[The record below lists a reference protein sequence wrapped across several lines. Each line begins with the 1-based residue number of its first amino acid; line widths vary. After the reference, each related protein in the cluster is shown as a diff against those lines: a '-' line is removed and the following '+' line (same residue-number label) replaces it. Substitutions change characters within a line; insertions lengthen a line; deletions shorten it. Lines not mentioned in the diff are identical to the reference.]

1 MQNFKNHAKL
11 NPLHHFVL
19 TPISLILLG
28 WSSID
33 LVQNGFSDITSIYAF
48 LIAFAVFLCA
58 LISRMYATKNQDR
71 IIRLEMRLRYF
82 EMTGTSFSSKE
93 KQLKL
98 SQIIALRFAGDAEL
112 LSLLERA
119 IAENLSSKE
128 IKSAIT
134 DWQGD
139 YNRV

>member
-11 NPLHHFVL
+11 NPLQHFIL
-19 TPISLILLG
+19 APITLILLV
-28 WSSID
+28 WSSIN
-33 LVQNGFSDITSIYAF
+33 LVKNGLSDTASIYSF
-48 LIAFAVFLCA
+48 LLVLAVFLVG

-71 IIRLEMRLRYF
+71 TIRLEMRLRYF

-98 SQIIALRFAGDAEL
+98 SQIIALRFAGDAEIL
-112 LSLLERA
+112 TLLERS

>member
-11 NPLHHFVL
+11 NPLHHFIL
-19 TPISLILLG
+19 APITLILLV
-28 WSSID
+28 WSSIN
-33 LVQNGFSDITSIYAF
+33 LVKNGLSDTAFIFSF
-48 LIAFAVFLCA
+48 LLALAVFLVG
-58 LISRMYATKNQDR
+58 LIARMYATKNQDR
-71 IIRLEMRLRYF
+71 TIRLEMRLRYF

-98 SQIIALRFAGDAEL
+98 SQIIALRFAGDAEIL
-112 LSLLERA
+112 PLLERA

-128 IKSAIT
+128 IKLAIT

>member
-11 NPLHHFVL
+11 NPLHHFIL
-19 TPISLILLG
+19 TPISLILLV
-28 WSSID
+28 WSSIE
-33 LVQNGFSDITSIYAF
+33 LVQNGFCDTATIYAF

-93 KQLKL
+93 KQLIL
-98 SQIIALRFAGDAEL
+98 SQIIALRFAGDAEIL
-112 LSLLERA
+112 PLLERA

>member
-11 NPLHHFVL
+11 NPLHHFIL
-19 TPISLILLG
+19 APITLILLV
-28 WSSID
+28 WSSIN
-33 LVQNGFSDITSIYAF
+33 LVKNGLSDAAFIYAF
-48 LIAFAVFLCA
+48 LLALAVFLVG

-71 IIRLEMRLRYF
+71 TIRLEMRLRYF

-98 SQIIALRFAGDAEL
+98 SQIIALRFAGDAEIL
-112 LSLLERA
+112 PLLERA

>member
-11 NPLHHFVL
+11 NPLHHFIL
-19 TPISLILLG
+19 APITLILLV
-28 WSSID
+28 WSSIN
-33 LVQNGFSDITSIYAF
+33 LVKNGLSDTAF
-48 LIAFAVFLCA
+48 LFSFLLALAVFLVG
-58 LISRMYATKNQDR
+58 LIARMYATKNQDR
-71 IIRLEMRLRYF
+71 TIRLEMRLRYF

-98 SQIIALRFAGDAEL
+98 SQIIALRFAGDAEIL
-112 LSLLERA
+112 LLLERA

>member
-11 NPLHHFVL
+11 NPLQHFIL
-19 TPISLILLG
+19 APITLILLV
-28 WSSID
+28 WSSIN
-33 LVQNGFSDITSIYAF
+33 LVKNGLSDTAFIFSF
-48 LIAFAVFLCA
+48 LLALAVFLVG

-71 IIRLEMRLRYF
+71 TIRLEMRLRYF

-112 LSLLERA
+112 LSLMERS
-119 IAENLSSKE
+119 IAENLSSNE

>member
-1 MQNFKNHAKL
+1 MQNYKNHTRL
-11 NPLHHFVL
+11 NPLHHFIL
-19 TPISLILLG
+19 IPISLTLLV
-28 WSSID
+28 WSSIN
-33 LVQNGFSDITSIYAF
+33 LAKNGLCDSASIYAF
-48 LIAFAVFLCA
+48 LIAMAVFLCA
-58 LISRMYATKNQDR
+58 MISRMYATKNQDR
-71 IIRLEMRLRYF
+71 TIRLEMRLRYF

-98 SQIIALRFAGDAEL
+98 SQIIALRFAGDAEIL
-112 LSLLERA
+112 PLMERT
-119 IAENLSSKE
+119 IAENLSVKE

>member
-11 NPLHHFVL
+11 NPLHHFIL
-19 TPISLILLG
+19 TPITLILLV
-28 WSSID
+28 WSSIY
-33 LVQNGFSDITSIYAF
+33 LVKYGLRSASIFFF
-48 LIAFAVFLCA
+48 LLALAVFLCA

-71 IIRLEMRLRYF
+71 TIRLEMRLRYF

-98 SQIIALRFAGDAEL
+98 SQIIALRFAGDAEI

-134 DWQGD
+134 HWQGD

>member
-1 MQNFKNHAKL
+1 
-11 NPLHHFVL
+11 
-19 TPISLILLG
+19 
-28 WSSID
+28 
-33 LVQNGFSDITSIYAF
+33 
-48 LIAFAVFLCA
+48 
-58 LISRMYATKNQDR
+58 MYATKNQDR
-71 IIRLEMRLRYF
+71 TIRLEMRLRYF

-98 SQIIALRFAGDAEL
+98 SQIIALRFAGDAEIL
-112 LSLLERA
+112 PLMERT
-119 IAENLSSKE
+119 IAENLSVKE

>member
-11 NPLHHFVL
+11 NPLHHFIL
-19 TPISLILLG
+19 TPITLVLLV
-28 WSSID
+28 WSSIY
-33 LVQNGFSDITSIYAF
+33 LVKYGLSDSASIFFF
-48 LIAFAVFLCA
+48 LLALAVFLCA

-71 IIRLEMRLRYF
+71 TIRLEMRLRYF

-93 KQLKL
+93 NQLKL
-98 SQIIALRFAGDAEL
+98 SQNIALRFAGDAEIL
-112 LSLLERA
+112 PLLERA